1 MTVNE
6 DSFTNWKNREEIAES
21 MIPIIG
27 KLHRERDV
35 TVLLHSRSLVNKSVV
50 SILKTHRFA
59 RQIAGEE
66 LSVTETF
73 PFLQALTTLD
83 LGPSQ
88 IDIGMLA
95 ATYKA
100 DDQGLSVADFTAR
113 AVAGATGPDKIERR
127 EPRDVVLYGFGRIG
141 RLLARLL
148 IEKSGSG
155 NGLRL
160 RAIVVRKG
168 AGQDIVKRAS
178 LLRRDSIHGQFHG
191 TITVDEA
198 NNKIIAN
205 GNEIAMIYADDPAAV
220 DYTAY
225 GIKDAIL
232 IDNTGRWRDREG
244 LSNHLRPGIAKVV
257 LTAPGKGDVPNIVH
271 GVNHDSIKPDE
282 QILSCASCTTNA
294 IVPPLKAMADE
305 YGVLRGHVETVHSF
319 TNDQNLLDNYHKS
332 DRRGRSAPLN
342 MVITETGAASAV
354 AKALPDLEATITGS
368 SIRVP
373 VPDVSIAILNLQLAR
388 ETTRED
394 VLDHLRQV
402 SLTSPLKRQIDF
414 TTAPDAVS
422 SDFIGSRHA
431 SIVDAGATK
440 VEGDNAILYL
450 WYDNEFGYSCQVV
463 RVVQYVSGVEYP
475 TFRPRPPD
483 PGPRPFGSALPPC
496 RWEGGAVLPPGTSV
510 RSALQ
515 VEPVPVCRVRGC
527 VAEAVV
533 DVSHIGVAVGGVGQE
548 AAEVRTAPVGL
559 PDRLGLHPSAEAVS
573 AVLGQHTGAVVLGIT
588 RAVAGDDEFGEPGD
602 RAVGGVDG
610 DDGVQLVAAL
620 GDGLRRGPDPVHVP
634 GHGGVVGV
642 VHGHVVH
649 GAAGGGEGPG
659 EVVGDGALP

>member
-1 MTVNE
+1 MTVKD
-6 DSFTNWKNREEIAES
+6 DSFTNWKTREEIAES
-21 MIPIIG
+21 MIPLIG

-66 LSVTETF
+66 LSVTETL
-73 PFLQALTTLD
+73 PFLRTLTTLD

-95 ATYKA
+95 ATYRS
-100 DDQGLSVADFTAR
+100 DDRGLSVEEFTAE
-113 AVAGATGPDKIERR
+113 AVAGATGADRIERR

-141 RLLARLL
+141 RLVARLL
-148 IEKSGSG
+148 IEKTGSG

-160 RAIVVRKG
+160 RAIVVRG
-168 AGQDIVKRAS
+168 GGRVDGDLVKRAS
-178 LLRRDSIHGQFHG
+178 LLRRDSIHGQFQG

-198 NNKIIAN
+198 NGTIVAN
-205 GNEIAMIYADDPAAV
+205 GNEIKVIHANDPSEV

-244 LSNHLRPGIAKVV
+244 LSQHLRPGIDKVV

-271 GVNHDSIKPDE
+271 GVNHGTVKPDE

-319 TNDQNLLDNYHKS
+319 TNDQNLLDNYHS
-332 DRRGRSAPLN
+332 ADRRGRSAPLN

-354 AKALPDLEATITGS
+354 AKALPDLTAPITGS

-373 VPDVSIAILNLQLAR
+373 VPDVSIAILSLRLGR
-388 ETTRED
+388 ETTREE
-394 VLDHLRQV
+394 VLDHLREV

-440 VEGDNAILYL
+440 VDGDNAILYL
-450 WYDNEFGYSCQVV
+450 WYDNEFGYSCQVI
-463 RVVQYVSGVEYP
+463 RVVQHVSGVEYP
-475 TFRPRPPD
+475 TYPAP
-483 PGPRPFGSALPPC
+483 
-496 RWEGGAVLPPGTSV
+496 
-510 RSALQ
+510 
-515 VEPVPVCRVRGC
+515 
-527 VAEAVV
+527 
-533 DVSHIGVAVGGVGQE
+533 
-548 AAEVRTAPVGL
+548 AA
-559 PDRLGLHPSAEAVS
+559 
-573 AVLGQHTGAVVLGIT
+573 
-588 RAVAGDDEFGEPGD
+588 
-602 RAVGGVDG
+602 
-610 DDGVQLVAAL
+610 
-620 GDGLRRGPDPVHVP
+620 
-634 GHGGVVGV
+634 
-642 VHGHVVH
+642 
-649 GAAGGGEGPG
+649 
-659 EVVGDGALP
+659 

>member
-1 MTVNE
+1 MTATE
-6 DSFTNWKNREEIAES
+6 DSFTNWKTREEIAES

-35 TVLLHSRSLVNKSVV
+35 TILLHSRSLVNKSVV

-66 LSVTETF
+66 LSVTETL
-73 PFLQALTTLD
+73 PFLHALSALD

-95 ATYKA
+95 ATFRS
-100 DDQGLSVADFTAR
+100 DDRGLSVDEFTAE
-113 AVAGATGPDKIERR
+113 AVAGATGANKTERR
-127 EPRDVVLYGFGRIG
+127 EARDVVLYGFGRIG

-148 IEKSGSG
+148 IEKTGSG

-160 RAIVVRKG
+160 RAIVVRQG

-178 LLRRDSIHGQFHG
+178 LLRRDSIHGQFQG

-198 NNKIIAN
+198 NSRIIAN
-205 GNEIAMIYADDPAAV
+205 GNEIQVIYSDDPTAV
-220 DYTAY
+220 DYTAH

-244 LSNHLRPGIAKVV
+244 LSKHLRPGIAKVV

-271 GVNHDSIKPDE
+271 GVNQDMIKPDE
-282 QILSCASCTTNA
+282 RIISCASCTTNA

-319 TNDQNLLDNYHKS
+319 TNDQNLLDNYHNS

-354 AKALPDLEATITGS
+354 TKALPDLDAKITGS

-373 VPDVSIAILNLQLAR
+373 VPDVSIAILNLQLGR
-388 ETTRED
+388 ETDREE
-394 VLDHLRQV
+394 VLDYLRNV
-402 SLTSPLKRQIDF
+402 SLTSPLRRQIDF
-414 TTAPDAVS
+414 ITAPDAVS

-450 WYDNEFGYSCQVV
+450 WYDNEFGYSSQVV
-463 RVVQYVSGVEYP
+463 RVVQHVSGVEYP
-475 TFRPRPPD
+475 TYPAP
-483 PGPRPFGSALPPC
+483 
-496 RWEGGAVLPPGTSV
+496 AV
-510 RSALQ
+510 
-515 VEPVPVCRVRGC
+515 
-527 VAEAVV
+527 
-533 DVSHIGVAVGGVGQE
+533 
-548 AAEVRTAPVGL
+548 
-559 PDRLGLHPSAEAVS
+559 
-573 AVLGQHTGAVVLGIT
+573 
-588 RAVAGDDEFGEPGD
+588 
-602 RAVGGVDG
+602 
-610 DDGVQLVAAL
+610 
-620 GDGLRRGPDPVHVP
+620 
-634 GHGGVVGV
+634 
-642 VHGHVVH
+642 
-649 GAAGGGEGPG
+649 
-659 EVVGDGALP
+659 

>member
-6 DSFTNWKNREEIAES
+6 DTFTNWKHREETAES

-66 LSVTETF
+66 LSVTETL

-100 DDQGLSVADFTAR
+100 DDHGLTVEEFTAK
-113 AVAGATGPDKIERR
+113 AVAGATGANKIERR
-127 EPRDVVLYGFGRIG
+127 DGRDVVLYGFGRIG
-141 RLLARLL
+141 RLVARLL

-160 RAIVVRKG
+160 RAIVVRSG
-168 AGQDIVKRAS
+168 GGRAAEDLVKRAS
-178 LLRRDSIHGQFHG
+178 LLRRDSIHGQFQG

-198 NNKIIAN
+198 NSTIVAN
-205 GNEIAMIYADDPAAV
+205 GNEIKVIYSDDPMSV

-232 IDNTGRWRDREG
+232 IDNTGKWRDREG
-244 LSNHLRPGIAKVV
+244 LSKHLRPGIAKVV

-271 GVNHDSIKPDE
+271 GVNHDMIKPDE

-319 TNDQNLLDNYHKS
+319 TNDQNLLDNYHSS

-354 AKALPDLEATITGS
+354 AKALPDLRAKITGS

-388 ETTRED
+388 ETNREE
-394 VLDHLRQV
+394 VLDYLRNV

-414 TTAPDAVS
+414 ISAPDAVS

-450 WYDNEFGYSCQVV
+450 WYDNEFGYSCQVI
-463 RVVQYVSGVEYP
+463 RVVQHVSGVEYP
-475 TFRPRPPD
+475 TYP
-483 PGPRPFGSALPPC
+483 LP
-496 RWEGGAVLPPGTSV
+496 
-510 RSALQ
+510 
-515 VEPVPVCRVRGC
+515 
-527 VAEAVV
+527 VA
-533 DVSHIGVAVGGVGQE
+533 
-548 AAEVRTAPVGL
+548 
-559 PDRLGLHPSAEAVS
+559 
-573 AVLGQHTGAVVLGIT
+573 
-588 RAVAGDDEFGEPGD
+588 
-602 RAVGGVDG
+602 
-610 DDGVQLVAAL
+610 
-620 GDGLRRGPDPVHVP
+620 
-634 GHGGVVGV
+634 
-642 VHGHVVH
+642 
-649 GAAGGGEGPG
+649 
-659 EVVGDGALP
+659 

>member
-1 MTVNE
+1 MTVND

-21 MIPIIG
+21 MIPMIG

-66 LSVTETF
+66 LSVTETL

-95 ATYKA
+95 ATYR
-100 DDQGLSVADFTAR
+100 DDDRGLSVAEFTAE
-113 AVAGATGPDKIERR
+113 AVAGATGENKIERG
-127 EPRDVVLYGFGRIG
+127 EGRDVVLYGFGRIG
-141 RLLARLL
+141 RLVARLL
-148 IEKSGSG
+148 IEKAGSG

-160 RAIVVRKG
+160 RAIVVRG
-168 AGQDIVKRAS
+168 GGRAADDLVKRAS
-178 LLRRDSIHGQFHG
+178 LLRRDSIHGQFQG
-191 TITVDEA
+191 TITVDEE
-198 NNKIIAN
+198 NNAILAN
-205 GNEIAMIYADDPAAV
+205 GNEIKVIHADDPSSV

-232 IDNTGRWRDREG
+232 IDNTGKWRDREG
-244 LSNHLRPGIAKVV
+244 LSKHLRPGIAKVV

-271 GVNHDSIKPDE
+271 GVNHDTIKPDE

-294 IVPPLKAMADE
+294 IVPPLKAMDDE

-332 DRRGRSAPLN
+332 ERRGRSAPLN

-354 AKALPDLEATITGS
+354 AKALPDLKARITGS

-373 VPDVSIAILNLQLAR
+373 VPDVSIAILNLQLGR
-388 ETTRED
+388 ETTREE
-394 VLDHLRQV
+394 VLDHLRNV

-414 TTAPDAVS
+414 ISAPDAVS

-450 WYDNEFGYSCQVV
+450 WYDNEFGYSCQVI

-475 TFRPRPPD
+475 TYPAP
-483 PGPRPFGSALPPC
+483 
-496 RWEGGAVLPPGTSV
+496 
-510 RSALQ
+510 
-515 VEPVPVCRVRGC
+515 
-527 VAEAVV
+527 
-533 DVSHIGVAVGGVGQE
+533 
-548 AAEVRTAPVGL
+548 AA
-559 PDRLGLHPSAEAVS
+559 
-573 AVLGQHTGAVVLGIT
+573 
-588 RAVAGDDEFGEPGD
+588 
-602 RAVGGVDG
+602 
-610 DDGVQLVAAL
+610 
-620 GDGLRRGPDPVHVP
+620 
-634 GHGGVVGV
+634 
-642 VHGHVVH
+642 
-649 GAAGGGEGPG
+649 
-659 EVVGDGALP
+659 

>member
-1 MTVNE
+1 MTVND
-6 DSFTNWKNREEIAES
+6 DSFTNWKTREEIAES

-66 LSVTETF
+66 LSVTETL

-95 ATYKA
+95 ATYKT
-100 DDQGLSVADFTAR
+100 DDRGLSVEEFTAG
-113 AVAGATGPDKIERR
+113 AVVGATGANKIERR

-141 RLLARLL
+141 RLVARLL
-148 IEKSGSG
+148 IEKAGSG

-160 RAIVVRKG
+160 RAIVVRPG
-168 AGQDIVKRAS
+168 GGRAAEDLVKRAS
-178 LLRRDSIHGQFHG
+178 LLRRDSIHGQFQG

-198 NNKIIAN
+198 NGTIIAN
-205 GNEIAMIYADDPAAV
+205 GNEIKVIHAGDPSEV

-232 IDNTGRWRDREG
+232 IDNTGKWRDRAG
-244 LSNHLRPGIAKVV
+244 LSKHLRPGIDKVV

-271 GVNHDSIKPDE
+271 GVNHDTIKPDE

-294 IVPPLKAMADE
+294 IAPPLKAMADE

-319 TNDQNLLDNYHKS
+319 TNDQNLLDNYHGA
-332 DRRGRSAPLN
+332 DRRGRSAALN

-354 AKALPDLEATITGS
+354 AKALPDLKAKITGS

-388 ETTRED
+388 ETNREE
-394 VLDHLRQV
+394 VLDYLRDV

-450 WYDNEFGYSCQVV
+450 WYDNEFGYSCQVI
-463 RVVQYVSGVEYP
+463 RVVQHVSGVEYP
-475 TFRPRPPD
+475 TYPAP
-483 PGPRPFGSALPPC
+483 
-496 RWEGGAVLPPGTSV
+496 AV
-510 RSALQ
+510 
-515 VEPVPVCRVRGC
+515 
-527 VAEAVV
+527 
-533 DVSHIGVAVGGVGQE
+533 
-548 AAEVRTAPVGL
+548 
-559 PDRLGLHPSAEAVS
+559 
-573 AVLGQHTGAVVLGIT
+573 
-588 RAVAGDDEFGEPGD
+588 
-602 RAVGGVDG
+602 
-610 DDGVQLVAAL
+610 
-620 GDGLRRGPDPVHVP
+620 
-634 GHGGVVGV
+634 
-642 VHGHVVH
+642 
-649 GAAGGGEGPG
+649 
-659 EVVGDGALP
+659 

>member
-1 MTVNE
+1 V
-6 DSFTNWKNREEIAES
+6 DAFTNWKNREEIAES
-21 MIPIIG
+21 MIPLIG

-66 LSVTETF
+66 LSVTETM

-100 DDQGLSVADFTAR
+100 DDRGLSVEEFTTE
-113 AVAGATGPDKIERR
+113 AVAGATGDHKIERR

-141 RLLARLL
+141 RLLTRLL
-148 IEKSGSG
+148 IEKAGSG

-168 AGQDIVKRAS
+168 GAKDGNDIVKRAS
-178 LLRRDSIHGQFHG
+178 LLRRDSIHGQFQG

-198 NNKIIAN
+198 HSTIIAN
-205 GNEIAMIYADDPAAV
+205 GNEIKVIYSDDPTSV

-225 GIKDAIL
+225 GINDAIL

-244 LSNHLRPGIAKVV
+244 LSKHLQPGIDKVV
-257 LTAPGKGDVPNIVH
+257 LTAPAKGDIPNIVH
-271 GVNHDSIKPDE
+271 GVNHDTIKPDE
-282 QILSCASCTTNA
+282 RLLSCASCTTNA
-294 IVPPLKAMADE
+294 IAPPLKAMDDE

-354 AKALPDLEATITGS
+354 AKALPELKAKITGS

-388 ETTRED
+388 ETTRE
-394 VLDHLRQV
+394 
-402 SLTSPLKRQIDF
+402 
-414 TTAPDAVS
+414 
-422 SDFIGSRHA
+422 
-431 SIVDAGATK
+431 
-440 VEGDNAILYL
+440 
-450 WYDNEFGYSCQVV
+450 
-463 RVVQYVSGVEYP
+463 
-475 TFRPRPPD
+475 
-483 PGPRPFGSALPPC
+483 
-496 RWEGGAVLPPGTSV
+496 
-510 RSALQ
+510 
-515 VEPVPVCRVRGC
+515 
-527 VAEAVV
+527 
-533 DVSHIGVAVGGVGQE
+533 
-548 AAEVRTAPVGL
+548 
-559 PDRLGLHPSAEAVS
+559 
-573 AVLGQHTGAVVLGIT
+573 
-588 RAVAGDDEFGEPGD
+588 
-602 RAVGGVDG
+602 
-610 DDGVQLVAAL
+610 
-620 GDGLRRGPDPVHVP
+620 
-634 GHGGVVGV
+634 
-642 VHGHVVH
+642 
-649 GAAGGGEGPG
+649 
-659 EVVGDGALP
+659 

>member
-1 MTVNE
+1 MTVN
-6 DSFTNWKNREEIAES
+6 DDVFTDWKNREELAES

-27 KLHRERDV
+27 RLHRERDV

-66 LSVTETF
+66 LSITETF
-73 PFLQALTTLD
+73 PFLQALTALD

-88 IDIGMLA
+88 IDLGLLA
-95 ATYKA
+95 AAYRA
-100 DDQGLSVADFTAR
+100 DDRGLSVEEFTAE
-113 AVAGATGPDKIERR
+113 AVAGATGENKLERQA
-127 EPRDVVLYGFGRIG
+127 PRDVVLYGFGRIG

-148 IEKSGSG
+148 VEKAG
-155 NGLRL
+155 GLRL
-160 RAIVVRKG
+160 RAIVVRSGG
-168 AGQDIVKRAS
+168 ADDLVKRAS
-178 LLRRDSIHGQFHG
+178 LLRRDSIHGQFQG

-198 NNKIIAN
+198 TNTIVAN
-205 GNEIAMIYADDPAAV
+205 GNAIQVIYSNDPSEV

-225 GIKDAIL
+225 GINDAIL

-244 LSNHLRPGIAKVV
+244 LSKHLRPGIAKVV

-271 GVNHDSIKPDE
+271 GVNHDTIKPDE
-282 QILSCASCTTNA
+282 QIISCASCTTNA
-294 IVPPLKAMADE
+294 IVPPLKAMEDE

-319 TNDQNLLDNYHKS
+319 TNDQNLLDNYHKA

-354 AKALPDLEATITGS
+354 AKALPDLKAKITGS

-394 VLDHLRQV
+394 VLDHLREV

-414 TTAPDAVS
+414 IDSPDAVS

-463 RVVQYVSGVEYP
+463 RVVQHVSGVEYP
-475 TFRPRPPD
+475 TFPRP
-483 PGPRPFGSALPPC
+483 
-496 RWEGGAVLPPGTSV
+496 
-510 RSALQ
+510 
-515 VEPVPVCRVRGC
+515 
-527 VAEAVV
+527 
-533 DVSHIGVAVGGVGQE
+533 
-548 AAEVRTAPVGL
+548 AA
-559 PDRLGLHPSAEAVS
+559 
-573 AVLGQHTGAVVLGIT
+573 
-588 RAVAGDDEFGEPGD
+588 
-602 RAVGGVDG
+602 
-610 DDGVQLVAAL
+610 
-620 GDGLRRGPDPVHVP
+620 
-634 GHGGVVGV
+634 
-642 VHGHVVH
+642 
-649 GAAGGGEGPG
+649 
-659 EVVGDGALP
+659 

>member
-1 MTVNE
+1 MTVND
-6 DSFTNWKNREEIAES
+6 DSFTNWKIREEIAES
-21 MIPIIG
+21 MIPLIG

-66 LSVTETF
+66 LSVTETL

-83 LGPSQ
+83 LGPAQ

-95 ATYKA
+95 ATYRS
-100 DDQGLSVADFTAR
+100 DDRGLSIEEFTAE
-113 AVAGATGPDKIERR
+113 AVAGATGANKIECR
-127 EPRDVVLYGFGRIG
+127 EGRDVVLYGFGRIG
-141 RLLARLL
+141 RLVARLL

-160 RAIVVRKG
+160 RAIVVRG
-168 AGQDIVKRAS
+168 GGRAAEDLVKRAS
-178 LLRRDSIHGQFHG
+178 LLRRDSIHGQFQG

-198 NNKIIAN
+198 NSAIIAN
-205 GNEIAMIYADDPAAV
+205 GNEIKVIYANDPSEV

-232 IDNTGRWRDREG
+232 IDNTGKWRDREG
-244 LSNHLRPGIAKVV
+244 LSKHLRPGIDKVV

-271 GVNHDSIKPDE
+271 GVNHDTIKPDE

-332 DRRGRSAPLN
+332 ERRGRSAPLN

-354 AKALPDLEATITGS
+354 AKALPDLQAKITGS

-388 ETTRED
+388 ETTREE
-394 VLDHLRQV
+394 VLDHLRDV

-414 TTAPDAVS
+414 ISAPDAVS

-450 WYDNEFGYSCQVV
+450 WYDNEFGYSCQVI

-475 TFRPRPPD
+475 TYP
-483 PGPRPFGSALPPC
+483 
-496 RWEGGAVLPPGTSV
+496 
-510 RSALQ
+510 
-515 VEPVPVCRVRGC
+515 
-527 VAEAVV
+527 
-533 DVSHIGVAVGGVGQE
+533 
-548 AAEVRTAPVGL
+548 APV
-559 PDRLGLHPSAEAVS
+559 A
-573 AVLGQHTGAVVLGIT
+573 
-588 RAVAGDDEFGEPGD
+588 
-602 RAVGGVDG
+602 
-610 DDGVQLVAAL
+610 
-620 GDGLRRGPDPVHVP
+620 
-634 GHGGVVGV
+634 
-642 VHGHVVH
+642 
-649 GAAGGGEGPG
+649 
-659 EVVGDGALP
+659 

>member
-1 MTVNE
+1 MTLNE
-6 DSFTNWKNREEIAES
+6 DSFTNWKHREEIAES
-21 MIPIIG
+21 MIPLIG

-59 RQIAGEE
+59 RQIAGAE
-66 LSVTETF
+66 LSVTDTL
-73 PFLQALTTLD
+73 PFLRALTTLD

-95 ATYKA
+95 ETHRA
-100 DDQGLSVADFTAR
+100 DERGLSVEEFTAE
-113 AVAGATGPDKIERR
+113 AVAGATGANKIECR
-127 EPRDVVLYGFGRIG
+127 EGRDVVLYGFGRIG
-141 RLLARLL
+141 RLVARLL
-148 IEKSGSG
+148 IEKAGSG

-160 RAIVVRKG
+160 RAIVVRG
-168 AGQDIVKRAS
+168 SGGRAGEDIVKRAS
-178 LLRRDSIHGQFHG
+178 LLRRDSIHGQFQG

-198 NNKIIAN
+198 NSKIVAN
-205 GNEIAMIYADDPAAV
+205 GNEIKVIYADDPSSV

-232 IDNTGRWRDREG
+232 IDNTGKWRDREG
-244 LSNHLRPGIAKVV
+244 LSKHLRPGIDKVV
-257 LTAPGKGDVPNIVH
+257 LTAPGKGDVPNVVH
-271 GVNHDSIKPDE
+271 GVNHDTIKPDE

-354 AKALPDLEATITGS
+354 AKALPDLKAKITGS

-388 ETTRED
+388 ETTREE
-394 VLDHLRQV
+394 VLDHLRDV

-414 TTAPDAVS
+414 ISAPDAVS
-422 SDFIGSRHA
+422 NDFIGSRHA

-450 WYDNEFGYSCQVV
+450 WYDNEFGYSCQVI
-463 RVVQYVSGVEYP
+463 RVVQHVSGVEYP
-475 TFRPRPPD
+475 TYP
-483 PGPRPFGSALPPC
+483 
-496 RWEGGAVLPPGTSV
+496 
-510 RSALQ
+510 
-515 VEPVPVCRVRGC
+515 
-527 VAEAVV
+527 
-533 DVSHIGVAVGGVGQE
+533 
-548 AAEVRTAPVGL
+548 APMV
-559 PDRLGLHPSAEAVS
+559 
-573 AVLGQHTGAVVLGIT
+573 
-588 RAVAGDDEFGEPGD
+588 
-602 RAVGGVDG
+602 
-610 DDGVQLVAAL
+610 
-620 GDGLRRGPDPVHVP
+620 
-634 GHGGVVGV
+634 
-642 VHGHVVH
+642 
-649 GAAGGGEGPG
+649 
-659 EVVGDGALP
+659 

>member
-1 MTVNE
+1 MTATE
-6 DSFTNWKNREEIAES
+6 DSFTNWKTREEIAES

-35 TVLLHSRSLVNKSVV
+35 TILLHSRSLVNKSVV

-66 LSVTETF
+66 LSVTETL
-73 PFLQALTTLD
+73 PFLRALSALD

-88 IDIGMLA
+88 IDLGMLA
-95 ATYKA
+95 ATYRS
-100 DDQGLSVADFTAR
+100 DDHGLSVEDFTAE
-113 AVAGATGPDKIERR
+113 AVAGATGANKTERR
-127 EPRDVVLYGFGRIG
+127 ESRDVVLYGFGRIG

-148 IEKSGSG
+148 IEKTGSG

-160 RAIVVRKG
+160 RAIVVRRG

-178 LLRRDSIHGQFHG
+178 LLRRDSIHGQFQG

-198 NNKIIAN
+198 NNRIIAN
-205 GNEIAMIYADDPAAV
+205 GNEIQVIYSDDPTTV
-220 DYTAY
+220 DYTAH

-244 LSNHLRPGIAKVV
+244 LSKHLLPGIAKVV

-271 GVNHDSIKPDE
+271 GVNHETIKPDE
-282 QILSCASCTTNA
+282 QIISCASCTTNA

-319 TNDQNLLDNYHKS
+319 TNDQNLLDNYHDS

-354 AKALPDLEATITGS
+354 TKALPDLAATITGS

-388 ETTRED
+388 GTDRQE
-394 VLDHLRQV
+394 VLDYLRNV
-402 SLTSPLKRQIDF
+402 SLTSPLRRQIDF
-414 TTAPDAVS
+414 ITAPDAVS

-450 WYDNEFGYSCQVV
+450 WYDNEFGYSSQVI
-463 RVVQYVSGVEYP
+463 RVVQHVSGVEYP
-475 TFRPRPPD
+475 TYPAP
-483 PGPRPFGSALPPC
+483 
-496 RWEGGAVLPPGTSV
+496 AV
-510 RSALQ
+510 
-515 VEPVPVCRVRGC
+515 
-527 VAEAVV
+527 
-533 DVSHIGVAVGGVGQE
+533 
-548 AAEVRTAPVGL
+548 
-559 PDRLGLHPSAEAVS
+559 
-573 AVLGQHTGAVVLGIT
+573 
-588 RAVAGDDEFGEPGD
+588 
-602 RAVGGVDG
+602 
-610 DDGVQLVAAL
+610 
-620 GDGLRRGPDPVHVP
+620 
-634 GHGGVVGV
+634 
-642 VHGHVVH
+642 
-649 GAAGGGEGPG
+649 
-659 EVVGDGALP
+659 

>member
-1 MTVNE
+1 MTVN
-6 DSFTNWKNREEIAES
+6 DDVFTDWKNREELAES

-27 KLHRERDV
+27 RLHRERDV

-66 LSVTETF
+66 LSITETF
-73 PFLQALTTLD
+73 PFLQALAALD

-88 IDIGMLA
+88 IDLGLLA
-95 ATYKA
+95 AAYRA
-100 DDQGLSVADFTAR
+100 DARGLSIADFTAE
-113 AVAGATGPDKIERR
+113 AVAGATGEHKLERQA
-127 EPRDVVLYGFGRIG
+127 PRDVVLYGFGRIG

-148 IEKSGSG
+148 VEKAG
-155 NGLRL
+155 GLRL
-160 RAIVVRKG
+160 RAIVVRSG
-168 AGQDIVKRAS
+168 GPDDLVKRAS
-178 LLRRDSIHGQFHG
+178 LLRRDSIHGQFQG
-191 TITVDEA
+191 TITVDEDT
-198 NNKIIAN
+198 NTIVAN
-205 GNEIAMIYADDPAAV
+205 GNAIQVIYSNDPSEV

-225 GIKDAIL
+225 GIDDAIL

-244 LSNHLRPGIAKVV
+244 LSKHLRPGIAKVV

-271 GVNHDSIKPDE
+271 GVNHDTIKPDE
-282 QILSCASCTTNA
+282 QIISCASCTTNA
-294 IVPPLKAMADE
+294 IVPPLKAMEDE

-319 TNDQNLLDNYHKS
+319 TNDQNLLDNYHKA

-354 AKALPDLEATITGS
+354 AKALPDLKAKITGS

-394 VLDHLRQV
+394 VLDHLREV

-414 TTAPDAVS
+414 IDSPDAVS

-463 RVVQYVSGVEYP
+463 RVVQHVSGVEYP
-475 TFRPRPPD
+475 TFPRP
-483 PGPRPFGSALPPC
+483 
-496 RWEGGAVLPPGTSV
+496 AV
-510 RSALQ
+510 
-515 VEPVPVCRVRGC
+515 
-527 VAEAVV
+527 
-533 DVSHIGVAVGGVGQE
+533 
-548 AAEVRTAPVGL
+548 
-559 PDRLGLHPSAEAVS
+559 
-573 AVLGQHTGAVVLGIT
+573 
-588 RAVAGDDEFGEPGD
+588 
-602 RAVGGVDG
+602 
-610 DDGVQLVAAL
+610 
-620 GDGLRRGPDPVHVP
+620 
-634 GHGGVVGV
+634 
-642 VHGHVVH
+642 
-649 GAAGGGEGPG
+649 
-659 EVVGDGALP
+659 

>member
-1 MTVNE
+1 MTVAE
-6 DSFTNWKNREEIAES
+6 ESFTNWKHREEIAEA

-27 KLHRERDV
+27 KLHRERDI

-66 LSVTETF
+66 LSVTQTL
-73 PFLQALTTLD
+73 PFLRALTTLD

-100 DDQGLSVADFTAR
+100 DDRGLSEEEFTAE
-113 AVAGATGPDKIERR
+113 AVEGATGDNKIECRA
-127 EPRDVVLYGFGRIG
+127 PRDVVLYGFGRIG

-148 IEKSGSG
+148 IEKTGSG

-168 AGQDIVKRAS
+168 AGQDLVKRAS
-178 LLRRDSIHGQFHG
+178 LLRRDSVHGQFQG

-198 NNKIIAN
+198 NSKIIAN
-205 GNEIAMIYADDPAAV
+205 GNEIRVIYSDDPTSV

-244 LSNHLRPGIAKVV
+244 LSKHLRPGIDKVV
-257 LTAPGKGDVPNIVH
+257 LTAPGKGDVPNVVH
-271 GVNHDSIKPDE
+271 GVNHDAIEPDE
-282 QILSCASCTTNA
+282 RILSCASCTTNA

-319 TNDQNLLDNYHKS
+319 TNDQNLLDNYHQS

-354 AKALPDLEATITGS
+354 AKALPDLDARITGS

-373 VPDVSIAILNLQLAR
+373 VPDVSIAILSLRLAR
-388 ETTRED
+388 ETNRED
-394 VLDHLRQV
+394 VLDYLRNV
-402 SLTSPLKRQIDF
+402 SLSSPLKRQIDF
-414 TTAPDAVS
+414 ISAPDAVS

-450 WYDNEFGYSCQVV
+450 WYDNEFGYSCQVI
-463 RVVQYVSGVEYP
+463 RVVQHVSGVEYP
-475 TFRPRPPD
+475 TYPAP
-483 PGPRPFGSALPPC
+483 
-496 RWEGGAVLPPGTSV
+496 AV
-510 RSALQ
+510 
-515 VEPVPVCRVRGC
+515 
-527 VAEAVV
+527 
-533 DVSHIGVAVGGVGQE
+533 
-548 AAEVRTAPVGL
+548 
-559 PDRLGLHPSAEAVS
+559 
-573 AVLGQHTGAVVLGIT
+573 
-588 RAVAGDDEFGEPGD
+588 
-602 RAVGGVDG
+602 
-610 DDGVQLVAAL
+610 
-620 GDGLRRGPDPVHVP
+620 
-634 GHGGVVGV
+634 
-642 VHGHVVH
+642 
-649 GAAGGGEGPG
+649 
-659 EVVGDGALP
+659 

>member
-1 MTVNE
+1 MTVTE

-66 LSVTETF
+66 LSVTDTL
-73 PFLQALTTLD
+73 PFLRAITALD

-88 IDIGMLA
+88 IDLGMLA
-95 ATYKA
+95 ETYRA
-100 DDQGLSVADFTAR
+100 DDRGLSVAEFTAE
-113 AVAGATGPDKIERR
+113 AVAGATGANKIERR

-141 RLLARLL
+141 RLVARLL
-148 IEKSGSG
+148 IEKAGSG

-160 RAIVVRKG
+160 RAVVVRQG
-168 AGQDIVKRAS
+168 GERAVEDLVKRAS
-178 LLRRDSIHGQFHG
+178 LLRRDSIHGQFQG

-198 NNKIIAN
+198 NSTIIAN
-205 GNEIAMIYADDPAAV
+205 GNEIKVIYASDPSEV

-225 GIKDAIL
+225 GIKGAIL
-232 IDNTGRWRDREG
+232 IDNTGKWRDREG
-244 LSNHLRPGIAKVV
+244 LSQHLRPGIDKVV

-271 GVNHDSIKPDE
+271 GVNHDTIKPDE

-319 TNDQNLLDNYHKS
+319 TNDQNLLDNYHKA

-354 AKALPDLEATITGS
+354 AKALPDLKAPITGS

-373 VPDVSIAILNLQLAR
+373 VPDVSIAILSLRLGR
-388 ETTRED
+388 ETTREE
-394 VLDHLRQV
+394 VLDHLRDV
-402 SLTSPLKRQIDF
+402 SLTSPLRRQIDF
-414 TTAPDAVS
+414 TSAPDAVS

-440 VEGDNAILYL
+440 VDGDNAILYL
-450 WYDNEFGYSCQVV
+450 WYDNEFGYSCQVI
-463 RVVQYVSGVEYP
+463 RVVQHVSGVEYP
-475 TFRPRPPD
+475 TYP
-483 PGPRPFGSALPPC
+483 AM
-496 RWEGGAVLPPGTSV
+496 AV
-510 RSALQ
+510 
-515 VEPVPVCRVRGC
+515 
-527 VAEAVV
+527 
-533 DVSHIGVAVGGVGQE
+533 
-548 AAEVRTAPVGL
+548 
-559 PDRLGLHPSAEAVS
+559 
-573 AVLGQHTGAVVLGIT
+573 
-588 RAVAGDDEFGEPGD
+588 
-602 RAVGGVDG
+602 
-610 DDGVQLVAAL
+610 
-620 GDGLRRGPDPVHVP
+620 
-634 GHGGVVGV
+634 
-642 VHGHVVH
+642 
-649 GAAGGGEGPG
+649 
-659 EVVGDGALP
+659 